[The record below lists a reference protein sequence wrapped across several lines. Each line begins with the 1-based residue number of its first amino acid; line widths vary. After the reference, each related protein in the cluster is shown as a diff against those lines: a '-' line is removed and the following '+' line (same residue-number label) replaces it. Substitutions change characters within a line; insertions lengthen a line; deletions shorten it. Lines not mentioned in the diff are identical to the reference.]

1 MTFPGSKVDVSKRAS
16 LATPTAAKYARYA
29 VARIGYDVMVSPYWL
44 HEIVLF
50 VQARTSDDLAGR
62 LLLSMHKGIRFH
74 KKNKAKMEEKIAA
87 YKKTK

>member
-1 MTFPGSKVDVSKRAS
+1 MAPS
-16 LATPTAAKYARYA
+16 YA